1 MNGARIVV
9 SPGILVEVVQHA
21 RGCFPEEACGFL
33 VGREDRIERFVPAEN
48 ALESKTAYS
57 VEPLF
62 LFELFQE
69 LRASGESL
77 VAIYH
82 SHPTGEATPSQRD
95 VAEAYYP
102 DSAHVIVSLR
112 DEKHPEV
119 RAFRVIDDDVTEIE
133 LHAIV

>member
-1 MNGARIVV
+1 
-9 SPGILVEVVQHA
+9 
-21 RGCFPEEACGFL
+21 
-33 VGREDRIERFVPAEN
+33 
-48 ALESKTAYS
+48 
-57 VEPLF
+57 LF
-62 LFELFQE
+62 RE

-82 SHPTGEATPSQRD
+82 SHPAGEATPSPRD
-95 VAEAYYP
+95 VAEAYHP

-112 DEKHPEV
+112 DENQPEV